1 MQTTMN
7 NSNKLQITTDRANL
21 LIKDFKLTELYII
34 LTEYFSRDDAFTDR
48 GFDLNK
54 GLLVVGPIG
63 TGKSEAFNVFREMFR
78 GSQNGF
84 FKVISCRHL
93 IRDYTEKGAK
103 VLNEYGRESK
113 STVYFDDL
121 GLEEVNV
128 KMFGNSAN
136 VMSEIL
142 IDRYD
147 SFKTKGVLTYASSNL
162 TPSQFE
168 KVYGARMRD
177 RMKEMFNLIT
187 VKGKSFRR

>member
-1 MQTTMN
+1 
-7 NSNKLQITTDRANL
+7 
-21 LIKDFKLTELYII
+21 
-34 LTEYFSRDDAFTDR
+34 
-48 GFDLNK
+48 
-54 GLLVVGPIG
+54 
-63 TGKSEAFNVFREMFR
+63 
-78 GSQNGF
+78 
-84 FKVISCRHL
+84 
-93 IRDYTEKGAK
+93 
-103 VLNEYGRESK
+103 LNEYGRESK

-168 KVYGARMRD
+168 DVYGARMRD

-187 VKGKSFRR
+187 VKGESFRK